1 MVNTLTVKCPHCNQI
16 SDIFL
21 STNAYVIILN
31 CPNCIAPIMYFERK
45 IYLLSDAQLEA
56 LKDNANNSSIMKT
69 LERIA
74 HPDRFIEKFVE
85 KAAYSKH
92 QFGLNNLV
100 PVYSSGHEREKYISI
115 DDITNLKID
124 LALNTDS
131 LKFIN
136 SL

>member
-16 SDIFL
+16 SEIFL

-45 IYLLSDAQLEA
+45 IYLLSDDQLEA

-74 HPDRFIEKFVE
+74 HQDRFAEKISTQKGRFNQN
-85 KAAYSKH
+85 AASNH
-92 QFGLNNLV
+92 LI
-100 PVYSSGHEREKYISI
+100 PVFSGQKREKYISD
-115 DDITNLKID
+115 DDITNLKIE

-131 LKFIN
+131 QKFID
-136 SL
+136 SV

>member
-1 MVNTLTVKCPHCNQI
+1 
-16 SDIFL
+16 
-21 STNAYVIILN
+21 
-31 CPNCIAPIMYFERK
+31 MYFERK

-56 LKDNANNSSIMKT
+56 LKDNANNSSIMRT

-74 HPDRFIEKFVE
+74 HPDRFVEKFVE
-85 KAAYSKH
+85 KAAYSKS
-92 QFGLNNLV
+92 QFGSNHLV
-100 PVYSSGHEREKYISI
+100 PVFSSGHEREKYIST